1 MRIEFRLSGSG
12 GQGLLL
18 AGIVLAEAAILDD
31 KNAVQTQSYG
41 PEARGGSSKAEVV
54 ISDEDIDYPK
64 ATDPDYLLALTAE
77 SYRTYGPAMGARAG
91 AAGAAG
97 GHGLIIVDSSI
108 PLSADIAARTVS
120 VPILETARDKL
131 GKKVVANIVA
141 LGVLGGLS
149 KAASRES
156 LEAAVRSRVPKG
168 TEELN
173 LGALRA
179 GFELA
184 EVAMTQRD
192 ARKTAGT
199 SVAEALE
206 DSRKARKGRDDGRYR

>member
-1 MRIEFRLSGSG
+1 MRVEFRLSGSG

-64 ATDPDYLLALTAE
+64 ATDPDYLLALTTDA
-77 SYRTYGPAMGARAG
+77 YRTYGSIMGK
-91 AAGAAG
+91 
-97 GHGLIIVDSSI
+97 GLVIVDSSVR
-108 PLSADIAARTVS
+108 LSDEIKARTVS
-120 VPILETARDKL
+120 VPILATAAEKI

-156 LEAAVRSRVPKG
+156 LEEAVQSRVPKG
-168 TEELN
+168 TEGLN
-173 LGALRA
+173 LSALRA
-179 GFELA
+179 GFDLA
-184 EVAMTQRD
+184 DLAMAQPDYRR
-192 ARKTAGT
+192 ATAA
-199 SVAEALE
+199 SPEAALE
-206 DSRKARKGRDDGRYR
+206 DARTARRNARRGENDGRYR

>member
-1 MRIEFRLSGSG
+1 MRVEFRLSGSG

-41 PEARGGSSKAEVV
+41 PEARGGASKAEVV

-77 SYRTYGPAMGARAG
+77 SYKTYGPSMGG
-91 AAGAAG
+91 
-97 GHGLIIVDSSI
+97 GLIIVDSSV
-108 PLSADIAARTVS
+108 PLSAEITARTVA
-120 VPILETARDKL
+120 VPILETARDKI

-141 LGVLGGLS
+141 LGVIGGLS
-149 KAASRES
+149 AAASRMS
-156 LEAAVRSRVPKG
+156 LEAAVKGRVPKG

-173 LGALRA
+173 LSALRA

-184 EVAMTQRD
+184 DVARTQRD
-192 ARKTAGT
+192 ARKAAGT
-199 SVAEALE
+199 GNAEALE
-206 DSRKARKGRDDGRYR
+206 DARKARKGRDDGRYR

>member
-1 MRIEFRLSGSG
+1 MRVEFRLSGSG

-64 ATDPDYLLALTAE
+64 ATDPDYLLALTSE
-77 SYRTYGPAMGARAG
+77 SYRTYGAIMGK
-91 AAGAAG
+91 
-97 GHGLIIVDSSI
+97 GLIIVDSSVT
-108 PLSADIAARTVS
+108 LSDAIKARTVA
-120 VPILETARDKL
+120 VPILATAAEKI

-156 LEAAVRSRVPKG
+156 LEEAVRSRVPKG
-168 TEELN
+168 TEALN
-173 LGALRA
+173 LSALRA
-179 GFELA
+179 GFDLA
-184 EVAMTQRD
+184 DLASSQPDYRRAQAASLEA
-192 ARKTAGT
+192 
-199 SVAEALE
+199 ALE
-206 DSRKARKGRDDGRYR
+206 DARTARRNARRGESDGRYR

>member
-1 MRIEFRLSGSG
+1 MRVEFRLSGSG

-54 ISDEDIDYPK
+54 VSDEDIDYPK

-77 SYRTYGPAMGARAG
+77 SYRTYGPAMGG
-91 AAGAAG
+91 ATG
-97 GHGLIIVDSSI
+97 GHGLIIVDSSV

-141 LGVLGGLS
+141 LGLLGALS
-149 KAASRES
+149 KVASRMS
-156 LEAAVRSRVPKG
+156 LEAAVKSRVPKG

-173 LGALRA
+173 LAALHA

-184 EVAMTQRD
+184 ELAMSQRD
-192 ARKTAGT
+192 ARKSSLSDRT
-199 SVAEALE
+199 EAM
-206 DSRKARKGRDDGRYR
+206 DDARKARRGRDDGRYR

>member
-1 MRIEFRLSGSG
+1 MRVEFRLSGSG

-41 PEARGGSSKAEVV
+41 PEARGGSSKAEVI

-77 SYRTYGPAMGARAG
+77 SYRSYGPLMGK
-91 AAGAAG
+91 
-97 GHGLIIVDSSI
+97 GLIIVDSSV
-108 PLSADIAARTVS
+108 PTSAAIAARTVA
-120 VPILETARDKL
+120 VPILETARDKV

-149 KAASRES
+149 RVASREC
-156 LEAAVRSRVPKG
+156 LEAAVKNRVPKG

-173 LGALRA
+173 LLALRA

-184 EVAMTQRD
+184 ETASAQRD
-192 ARKTAGT
+192 ARRS
-199 SVAEALE
+199 SVTDNAAAM
-206 DSRKARKGRDDGRYR
+206 DDARKARKGRDDGRYR